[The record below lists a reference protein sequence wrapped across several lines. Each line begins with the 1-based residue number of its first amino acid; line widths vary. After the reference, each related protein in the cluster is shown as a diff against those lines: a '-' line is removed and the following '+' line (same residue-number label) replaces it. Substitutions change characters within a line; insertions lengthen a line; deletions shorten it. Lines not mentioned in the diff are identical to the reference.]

1 MSQADLSFEGLT
13 GVLDAVVETAKRFRR
28 YEEQYQANEAAFDR
42 LQQQFTQMLETAG
55 HLHSLTEERLAA
67 VSALMVELKARH
79 SQGEQA
85 LADARDLIEQVKLLQ
100 PKLDQDLAALGTRQ
114 QVDSERTIQLAH
126 TLDVVQALVEQLQTR
141 QGQLEQSLMTLDTLL
156 RDQGK
161 RNGDRDGD
169 WNGVRG
175 LAEQVAERQAQC
187 EKALSII
194 QNTQQAEKGVISHF
208 EKSLNTVRT
217 MAVELEKRVGQ
228 VEVSLAAIKANGSDA
243 SNINLQ
249 SVEAARR
256 LMEDLGERQATLQTL
271 IDQAQQTA
279 ANAAEQV
286 ARVDEQVNRLE
297 KTSALALEAA
307 QSAAQKAAQAL
318 DQAAQAAASPA
329 PAIVAAPDD
338 PEQAATDFQGFLQ
351 RCQEDHQAALDRN
364 NQLQAQMRAALK
376 DLPAMGESAIQKFFE
391 QGRSRLEQIVNNW
404 FQHREQR
411 VTEMESRFDEMLEK
425 TVALHQQLEKS
436 SAAAAPAA
444 VSPEWA
450 ENLEALS
457 AAHGSELRFLKTLL
471 WITLAAVALSY
482 GLIVYAMILRSPA
495 S

>member
-85 LADARDLIEQVKLLQ
+85 LGDARDLIEQIKLLQ

-126 TLDVVQALVEQLQTR
+126 TLDVVQALVGQLQAR
-141 QGQLEQSLMTLDTLL
+141 QGQIEQSLMTLETLL
-156 RDQGK
+156 R
-161 RNGDRDGD
+161 
-169 WNGVRG
+169 VRG

-286 ARVDEQVNRLE
+286 ARVDEQVNRIE
-297 KTSALALEAA
+297 KTSALALEEA

-318 DQAAQAAASPA
+318 DKAAQAASSPA
-329 PAIVAAPDD
+329 PTIVAAPDD
-338 PEQAATDFQGFLQ
+338 PAQAATDFQGFLQ

-376 DLPAMGESAIQKFFE
+376 DWPAMGESAIQKFFE
-391 QGRSRLEQIVNNW
+391 QGRARLEQIVNNW

-436 SAAAAPAA
+436 SGAAAPAA
-444 VSPEWA
+444 VPPEWM
-450 ENLEALS
+450 ESLEAVS